1 MFTQKQWGGEWHMFT
16 QKQWGEVVYLL
27 HMFTQKQWG
36 EVVYLLKDSNNN
48 EHFAQST
55 LCWDFQCLFSV
66 NLQLSILIPSLL
78 LLDIYLRETIKTTNN
93 DITER
98 FFPME

>member
-1 MFTQKQWGGEWHMFT
+1 MFAQKQWCGA
-16 QKQWGEVVYLL
+16 VYLL
-27 HMFTQKQWG
+27 TN
-36 EVVYLLKDSNNN
+36 SNNN
-48 EHFAQST
+48 EHIPQST

-66 NLQLSILIPSLL
+66 NLQLSILIPSFL
-78 LLDIYLRETIKTTNN
+78 LLDMYLPETIKTTNN